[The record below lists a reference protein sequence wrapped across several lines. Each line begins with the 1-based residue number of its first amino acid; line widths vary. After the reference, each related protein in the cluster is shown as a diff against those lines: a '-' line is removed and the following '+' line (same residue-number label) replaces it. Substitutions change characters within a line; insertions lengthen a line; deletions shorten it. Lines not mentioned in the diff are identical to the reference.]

1 MTMTVAT
8 VLALAGGALIA
19 AERPAAA
26 GPRAEVLDL
35 ALSAAA
41 CAERAGEVSR
51 PATLTVIDYSL
62 PSTTPRLWVIDIRT
76 RDVLFTEHVA
86 HGRGSGD
93 ARSSRFSNTPGS
105 NQTSLGLFVTAEAYT
120 GQNGYS
126 LRLDGLETGI
136 NDRAR
141 ERAIVIH
148 GAPYVSEAFITQT
161 GRLGRSLGCPAVR
174 ASVAREL
181 IDTVKGGHLVFAYA
195 NDAAW
200 LRSSAYLGSCAAA
213 SQPASSSR

>member
-1 MTMTVAT
+1 MTVTVAT
-8 VLALAGGALIA
+8 LLVLAGGALVA
-19 AERPAAA
+19 TERPAAA

-41 CAERAGEVSR
+41 CAERAGEVAD

-62 PSTTPRLWVIDIRT
+62 PSTEPRLWVIDLQT
-76 RDVLFTEHVA
+76 RAVLFTEHAA
-86 HGRGSGD
+86 HGRGSGETR
-93 ARSSRFSNTPGS
+93 AARFSNTPGS
-105 NQTSLGLFVTAEAYT
+105 NQTSLGLFVTAESYT

-126 LRLDGLETGI
+126 LRLDGLEPGI

-148 GAPYVSEAFITQT
+148 GAPYVSESFIKQT

-195 NDAAW
+195 NDPAW
-200 LRSSAYLGSCAAA
+200 LRTSAFLGSCAAA
-213 SQPASSSR
+213 ARASNPSR